1 MSNLNYARITGIG
14 SYLPEKV
21 LTNQDIEKFVDTS
34 NEWIQERTG
43 IKSRH
48 IAADGETATS
58 MAAESLKK
66 ALEDAAKTAED
77 LDLIIVATCT
87 AHCRFPSVSTQL
99 QNIFGVKNFPAFDVN
114 AACSGFIYGLNLV
127 DGMIRSGQIRCAAV
141 VGTEQMSSL
150 IDWEDRSTCVL
161 FGDGAGSVIIEPS
174 SEAGIISTH
183 IHADGGQA
191 DLLYHDPVKDKIVM
205 EGNKVFRVAV
215 KTLERIVDE
224 TLEANNLDRTAVDW
238 LLPHQANLRIMMAT
252 AQKLNLPEERVIITV
267 DEHGNT
273 SAASI
278 PLALDA
284 GVQRGQIKRGEVLLM
299 ESFGAGFTW
308 GSALVRY

>member
-1 MSNLNYARITGIG
+1 MKYARISGTG

-21 LTNQDIEKFVDTS
+21 LTNHDIEKFVDTS
-34 NEWIQERTG
+34 DAWIQERTG

-48 IAADGETATS
+48 IAAKGETATD
-58 MAAESLKK
+58 MAAK
-66 ALEDAAKTAED
+66 ALQRALDSAGKAAAD

-87 AHCRFPSVSTQL
+87 AHCRFPSVAVQL
-99 QNIFGVKNFPAFDVN
+99 QNIFKIRNFPAFDVN

-127 DGMIRSGQIRCAAV
+127 DTMVRHGQIRCAAV
-141 VGTEQMSSL
+141 IGTEHMSSL
-150 IDWEDRSTCVL
+150 IDWNDRSTCVL
-161 FGDGAGSVIIEPS
+161 FGDGAGAVIVEPS
-174 SEAGIISTH
+174 KDTGIISTH
-183 IHADGGQA
+183 IHADGA
-191 DLLYHDPVKDKIVM
+191 HVDLLYHDAATGKIVM

-224 TLEANNLDRTAVDW
+224 TLDANNLDQSAVDW
-238 LLPHQANLRIMMAT
+238 LLPHQANLRIMLAT
-252 AQKLNLPEERVIITV
+252 AQKLGLKEERVIVTV

-278 PLALDA
+278 PLALDV
-284 GVQRGQIKRGEVLLM
+284 GITRGQIKRGEVLLM

>member
-1 MSNLNYARITGIG
+1 MNYARISGTG

-21 LTNQDIEKFVDTS
+21 LTNQDIEKIVDTS
-34 NEWIQERTG
+34 DEWIQERTG

-48 IAADGETATS
+48 VTAEGENATD
-58 MAAESLKK
+58 MAAH
-66 ALEDAAKTAED
+66 ALRRALDSAGKMPQD

-87 AHCRFPSVSTQL
+87 AHRRFPSVATQL
-99 QNIFGVKNFPAFDVN
+99 QNILGIREFPAFDLN
-114 AACSGFIYGLNLV
+114 AACSGFIYGLNLADTMV
-127 DGMIRSGQIRCAAV
+127 RNGQVRCAAV
-141 VGTEQMSSL
+141 IGTEHMSSL
-150 IDWEDRSTCVL
+150 IDWSDRSTCVL
-161 FGDGAGSVIIEPS
+161 FGDGAGAVIVEPS
-174 SEAGIISTH
+174 EEQGIISTH
-183 IHADGGQA
+183 IHADGSYL
-191 DLLYHDPVKDKIVM
+191 DLLYHDVTTGKIAM

-224 TLEANNLDRTAVDW
+224 TLEANQLDRSVVDW
-238 LLPHQANLRIMMAT
+238 LLPHQANLRIMLAT
-252 AQKLNLPEERVIITV
+252 AEKLGLEENRVIITV

-278 PLALDA
+278 PLALDVGIA
-284 GVQRGQIKRGEVLLM
+284 RGQIKRGEVLLM

>member
-1 MSNLNYARITGIG
+1 VYALKYAHISGTG

-21 LTNQDIEKFVDTS
+21 LTNHDIEKFVDTS
-34 NEWIQERTG
+34 DEWIQERTG

-48 IAADGETATS
+48 IAADGENATD
-58 MAAESLKK
+58 MAANALQR
-66 ALEDAAKTAED
+66 ALESAGKTAD
-77 LDLIIVATCT
+77 QLDLIIVATCT
-87 AHCRFPSVSTQL
+87 AHSRFPSIATQL
-99 QNIFGVKNFPAFDVN
+99 QNIFKVKNFPAFDLN
-114 AACSGFIYGLNLV
+114 AACSGFIYGLHLV
-127 DGMIRSGQIRCAAV
+127 DNMIRHGQIRCAAV
-141 VGTEQMSSL
+141 IGAEHMSSL
-150 IDWEDRSTCVL
+150 IDWSDRSTCVL
-161 FGDGAGSVIIEPS
+161 FGDGAGAVIVEPS
-174 SEAGIISTH
+174 DQKGIISTH
-183 IHADGGQA
+183 IHANGAHA
-191 DLLYHDPVKDKIVM
+191 DLLYHDVSSDKIFM

-224 TLEANNLDRTAVDW
+224 TLDANQLDRSAVDW

-252 AQKLNLPEERVIITV
+252 AQKLDMTEEEVIITV

-278 PLALDA
+278 PLALDV
-284 GVQRGQIKRGEVLLM
+284 GIMRGQIKRGQTVLM

>member
-1 MSNLNYARITGIG
+1 MKYSRISGTG

-21 LTNQDIEKFVDTS
+21 LTNHDIEKFVDTS
-34 NEWIQERTG
+34 DEWIQERTG

-48 IAADGETATS
+48 IAADGETATD
-58 MAAESLKK
+58 MAAQALQR
-66 ALEDAAKTAED
+66 ALENSGKTAQD

-87 AHCRFPSVSTQL
+87 AHCRFPSIATQL
-99 QNIFGVKNFPAFDVN
+99 QNIYKVKNFPAFDLN

-127 DGMIRSGQIRCAAV
+127 DTMVRSGQVRCAAV
-141 VGTEQMSSL
+141 IGTEHMSSL
-150 IDWEDRSTCVL
+150 IDWSDRSTCVL
-161 FGDGAGSVIIEPS
+161 FGDGAGAVIVEPS
-174 SEAGIISTH
+174 NEAGIISTH
-183 IHADGGQA
+183 IHADGA
-191 DLLYHDPVKDKIVM
+191 HMDLLYHDAASGKIVM

-224 TLEANNLDRTAVDW
+224 TLDANKLDRSAVDW
-238 LLPHQANLRIMMAT
+238 LLPHQANLRIMLAT
-252 AQKLNLPEERVIITV
+252 AQKLDMTEEQVIITV

-278 PLALDA
+278 PLALDVGIA
-284 GVQRGQIKRGEVLLM
+284 RGQIKRGEVLMM